1 MLTITVTIS
10 NYNIVKCNVSKIP
23 FINTLTVYQWND
35 ERDIF
40 RQLWAASDDKGN
52 KWFNQILRLQ
62 QDIGPYHIIFKAVRG
77 NWDLANI
84 ALDDIVI
91 ANSNCNG
98 KCLYDKIQ
106 YMCGNYRNKKPT
118 TEKIAFE
125 LT

>member
-1 MLTITVTIS
+1 MPSREQCLTFW
-10 NYNIVKCNVSKIP
+10 YHM
-23 FINTLTVYQWND
+23 FGYYINTLTVYQWND

-40 RQLWAASDDKGN
+40 RQLWTASDDKGN

-77 NWDLANI
+77 NWDFANI

-98 KCLYDKIQ
+98 KYKS
-106 YMCGNYRNKKPT
+106 YRYT
-118 TEKIAFE
+118 IYVCFYI
-125 LT
+125 LM